1 MIRCFFLF
9 QQLQSRTVS
18 SFVGIAYLESSDTLF
33 VIPFEREKV
42 EFVLDVFHTVD
53 VSIQIYIVIS
63 HRIDYCIFVM
73 YIAYSR
79 LLFDGT
85 CFVRYVLGDIFEL
98 TYIYR
103 CATIQIDND
112 PNRAGI
118 SAGRAVLPSM
128 AKFLDEKCLLYP
140 SIHVCKV

>member
-9 QQLQSRTVS
+9 QQLQGRTVS
-18 SFVGIAYLESSDTLF
+18 SFVGIAYLEPSDTLF

-53 VSIQIYIVIS
+53 MSVQIYIVIS

-85 CFVRYVLGDIFEL
+85 CFVRYVLRDIFEL

-118 SAGRAVLPSM
+118 SAGRAVLSQYACYTLRSM
-128 AKFLDEKCLLYP
+128 FVKYNAR
-140 SIHVCKV
+140 

>member
-1 MIRCFFLF
+1 MTQQTLYTVTVYSENQVGLLNQISIIFTRRQLNIESQMCIRDRF
-9 QQLQSRTVS
+9 
-18 SFVGIAYLESSDTLF
+18 I
-33 VIPFEREKV
+33 IPFEREKV

-118 SAGRAVLPSM
+118 SAGRAVLSQYG
-128 AKFLDEKCLLYP
+128 EV
-140 SIHVCKV
+140 SR

>member
-103 CATIQIDND
+103 CATIQIV
-112 PNRAGI
+112 RAYPQGEP
-118 SAGRAVLPSM
+118 SSPSM

>member
-9 QQLQSRTVS
+9 QQLQGRTVS

-53 VSIQIYIVIS
+53 VSVQIYIVIS

-98 TYIYR
+98 TYVRLSKSI
-103 CATIQIDND
+103 TTQIV
-112 PNRAGI
+112 RAYPQGEP
-118 SAGRAVLPSM
+118 SSPSM

>member
-1 MIRCFFLF
+1 MIRSFFLF
-9 QQLQSRTVS
+9 QQLQGRTVS
-18 SFVGIAYLESSDTLF
+18 SFVGIAYLEPSDTLF

-53 VSIQIYIVIS
+53 MSVQIYIVIS

-79 LLFDGT
+79 LLFDGA

-103 CATIQIDND
+103 VRLSKSITTQIV
-112 PNRAGI
+112 RAI
-118 SAGRAVLPSM
+118 RRESRASPSM
-128 AKFLDEKCLLYP
+128 AKFLDEKLVIPFDPCL
-140 SIHVCKV
+140 